1 MDGHSGV
8 WAPAAQPARLGG
20 RRHALSTA
28 PGEPVPVPAEAL
40 RLFPGLLSATLPPP
54 RAFAHVACSARP
66 GWRDPGR
73 SLQPASCSLLVA
85 MCMPPLR
92 SLRDS
97 PSSGKAPA
105 LDSPVPTCVPS
116 ECPPPPGKANHGVWA
131 GGRTSPVYSPLPLPL
146 GIAGTG
152 VPERM
157 RPGLWIMVLL
167 LPPNPRTPHAA
178 QPQPFPG
185 SAGQSASVACGFFW
199 NHHTDTPFPWIPRH
213 QVDQRGCDE

>member
-1 MDGHSGV
+1 MPCPLPQVSPCLCLQRPHVCFPVCS
-8 WAPAAQPARLGG
+8 QPPCLHLGPL
-20 RRHALSTA
+20 RMWRALPDQA
-28 PGEPVPVPAEAL
+28 GGPG
-40 RLFPGLLSATLPPP
+40 
-54 RAFAHVACSARP
+54 
-66 GWRDPGR
+66 
-73 SLQPASCSLLVA
+73 SLQPASCSLQVA
-85 MCMPPLR
+85 ACMPPLR
-92 SLRDS
+92 SLHDS

-105 LDSPVPTCVPS
+105 PDSPVPTCAPL

-199 NHHTDTPFPWIPRH
+199 NHHTNTPFPLIPRH
-213 QVDQRGCDE
+213 QVNQRGLR